1 MIKEKKGDFMKK
13 ENSKFNF
20 DISVL
25 SLNELIK
32 LYEEITEF
40 LQFLNDSKIVSE
52 EKTEG
57 KDE

>member
-13 ENSKFNF
+13 ESNKFNF
-20 DISVL
+20 DISTL

-40 LQFLNDSKIVSE
+40 LQFLNDSKIVTE